1 MSPTLYQLSHHGAGK
16 VAKKR
21 RSYLTQASAQERLP
35 TSANRGCIYCRYVRL
50 KVKRWGNGMA
60 VRLPRESPETGRLE
74 EGMEV
79 DVAVKVVKRVAARWK
94 PAAFAW
100 ADGRTDLS
108 VRHDDFLASPEPEPL
123 GRD

>member
-1 MSPTLYQLSHHGAGK
+1 M
-16 VAKKR
+16 
-21 RSYLTQASAQERLP
+21 
-35 TSANRGCIYCRYVRL
+35 RL

-60 VRLPRESPETGRLE
+60 IRLPRESAETGRLE

-79 DVAVKVVKRVAARWK
+79 DVVVKVVKHVGARWK

-100 ADGRTDLS
+100 KDGRSDLS
-108 VRHDDFLASPEPEPL
+108 IRHDEFLASPEPESL